1 MENTFEE
8 STRNGNGGEPRDPY
22 SVIRHEAIG
31 DNKQI
36 LNAIMIDKNVPIPQV
51 MCGRKPRRNRSN
63 IEVAL
68 LSMEVGDSIHIP
80 DHLVNPAKSALNV
93 FARLKAS
100 KKQSKGAKYQFVTR
114 RVERNSPV
122 FRVWR
127 VK

>member
-8 STRNGNGGEPRDPY
+8 STRNGNGGEPRDPHVEVHNY
-22 SVIRHEAIG
+22 TTRRDHYVIVTEQNI
-31 DNKQI
+31 
-36 LNAIMIDKNVPIPQV
+36 PIPPV
-51 MCGRKPRRNRSN
+51 MTGRKSSRKRSD
-63 IEVAL
+63 IEVAFMH
-68 LSMEVGDSIHIP
+68 MELGDSIYIP
-80 DHLVNPAKSALNV
+80 EHLVNAAKSALNV

-114 RVERNSPV
+114 RVERKNPA

>member
-8 STRNGNGGEPRDPY
+8 STRNGNGGEPRDPHVEVHNY
-22 SVIRHEAIG
+22 TTRRDHYVIVTEQNI
-31 DNKQI
+31 
-36 LNAIMIDKNVPIPQV
+36 PIPPV
-51 MCGRKPRRNRSN
+51 MTGRKSSRKRSD